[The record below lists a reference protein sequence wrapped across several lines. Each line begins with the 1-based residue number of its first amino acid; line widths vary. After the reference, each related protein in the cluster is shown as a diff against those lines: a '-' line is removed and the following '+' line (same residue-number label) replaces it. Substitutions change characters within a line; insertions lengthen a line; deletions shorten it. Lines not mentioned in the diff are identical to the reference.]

1 LIEKTSVEIVEQWAQ
16 YRHKGEPKLTGL
28 TEEDLRT
35 HYPSIPKTLSRRNRV
50 TRSVHC
56 ECTLVMKIVDDYV
69 QQGTTPTGNLEV
81 GVSKSLCNLCAVF
94 LSLIHTSYPNITIMV
109 STNHGKNVA
118 GWRLPLSV
126 SAEVGRM
133 LERHVQ
139 SSVEEI
145 RSEALRERRST
156 SAPRVAG
163 SQYDS
168 RSAAAT
174 DQKMYDGSLSWSW
187 AGL

>member
-1 LIEKTSVEIVEQWAQ
+1 VEIVEQWAQ
-16 YRHKGEPKLTGL
+16 YRHKGEPELTGL
-28 TEEDLRT
+28 TEKDLRI

-56 ECTLVMKIVDDYV
+56 ECTLVMKIIDDYV
-69 QQGTTPTGNLEV
+69 QQGITPTGNLEV

-94 LSLIHTSYPNITIMV
+94 LSLVHTSYPNITIMV

-156 SAPRVAG
+156 SAPRVVRSKHDRQGAEDTVRKANEGLYKWSMAG
-163 SQYDS
+163 I
-168 RSAAAT
+168 
-174 DQKMYDGSLSWSW
+174 
-187 AGL
+187 